1 MTLLDFARGPALYWS
16 VLILIGGL
24 VWRLS
29 GVLFLP
35 FQRNLATPRGGGIEP
50 VYGAIST
57 IFSRMLPHR
66 EFWHRT
72 AVGGM
77 LGYAFHIGLL
87 VIVVGGAAHV
97 AVIKSATG
105 LSWTPLPK
113 GIIALVSGM
122 TFTVLIIVLIRRLMH
137 PVLRLLSN
145 FDDYAS
151 LVLTIFP
158 VLTGILLA
166 GETFGSFGLLLA
178 IHILSVT
185 ALMIWLPFGKLA
197 HTVFV
202 FFGRGALGANFAR
215 KGAAK

>member
-1 MTLLDFARGPALYWS
+1 MTLLDIARGPALYWS

-29 GVLFLP
+29 GLLFLP
-35 FQRNLATPRGGGIEP
+35 FRRNFAAPRGGGMAP

-57 IFSRMLPHR
+57 IFSRMLPHPALWNR
-66 EFWHRT
+66 I

-87 VIVVGGAAHV
+87 VIVVGGAAHI

-113 GIIALVSGM
+113 GIIALVSGI
-122 TFTVLIIVLIRRLMH
+122 TLTVLIIVLIRRFMH

-145 FDDYAS
+145 FDDYVS
-151 LVLTIFP
+151 LVLTILP

-166 GETFGSFGLLLA
+166 GETFGNFGLLLA

-197 HTVFV
+197 HTIFV
-202 FFGRGALGANFAR
+202 FFGRAALGANFAR